1 MTPKSTHNTHS
12 ATLTPLWFN
21 TALSTV
27 VVMATLVATA
37 LPISAHSADAASKS
51 THKATA
57 QQAKKKG
64 SLKIKHQRSPSE
76 ETTAERDRRLTREC
90 KGAPNAGACLG
101 YTRK

>member
-1 MTPKSTHNTHS
+1 MTQKSTHHTHS
-12 ATLTPLWFN
+12 ATLTPLLFN
-21 TALSTV
+21 TALRAAV
-27 VVMATLVATA
+27 VIAALVATA
-37 LPISAHSADAASKS
+37 LPMSAHSADASSKS

-57 QQAKKKG
+57 QQSKKKG